1 MSYAVTIRRQDLSA
15 LVDMRGEAKEIAAL
29 LSGLDLA
36 LPDTPNT
43 AAEAGGRTVY
53 WLGPEHW
60 LLRAPIAEEDAL
72 LAGLGKDPLPPEVS
86 LVLVSDAYAFFEIS
100 GAEAVEV
107 MAVASPLDLHPSV
120 FPAKGSAFTEAFGLK
135 ALVIRHG
142 DGFELA
148 VDRSLGDMTED
159 YLARVVAF

>member
-15 LVDMRGEAKEIAAL
+15 LVDMRGEAKAIADL

-36 LPDTPNT
+36 LPDMPNT

-60 LLRAPIAEEDAL
+60 LLRARIAEESTL
-72 LAGLGKDPLPPEVS
+72 LAGLHKAPLAPEIS
-86 LVLVSDAYAFFEIS
+86 LVLVSDTYTFFEIS
-100 GAEAVEV
+100 GAEAAEV

-135 ALVIRHG
+135 ALVVRHG

-159 YLARVVAF
+159 YLNRVVAF